1 MATAAIL
8 SNETIRAR
16 ISSGLDA
23 LRERFNAMRS
33 SGYDELD
40 IDRDDAVAFDA
51 AQTAPIAEVTP
62 YSEGSAIDT
71 RPTIRRASARTATR
85 TASPPSRKAPPAADD
100 RPLRPAGA
108 GAVRHT
114 RVMQQTGIAHPYLD
128 AARKILPE
136 VIALR
141 RRLHRV
147 PEVGLE
153 LPRTQ
158 ALVLDAVRGLGLE
171 PVAGVTVGS
180 VVATIEGAGPGPTI
194 LLRADM
200 DGLPLTEETGL
211 DFASEHDGRMHAC
224 GHDTHVAMLM
234 GAARLLLEDRASW
247 SGRVLLMFQPG
258 EEGFHGARY
267 MLEEGLLDQSGG
279 ERPSGAFALHIS
291 TLYETGTIDVRPGPM
306 LASGDTLRITVRG
319 RGGHASTPYTA
330 VDPITVAAEIVLALQ
345 LMVTRRVDVFDPAVV
360 TIAQVVAGTTTNII
374 PETAFLAGT
383 MRTVSAAR
391 REAVKAEVRR
401 VCEGIAAAHGASV
414 ELEIEPGYPV
424 TVNDDGFTAL
434 VLGRGQGGGRRGD
447 DPAAAGPDHGC
458 RGLLVCAPAGAG
470 GDGIRRCSASR
481 SRCRDRPDE
490 PLEPGRSSMS
500 RRWPPGSPPTWVSRV
515 GSCPAADRC

>member
-1 MATAAIL
+1 
-8 SNETIRAR
+8 
-16 ISSGLDA
+16 
-23 LRERFNAMRS
+23 
-33 SGYDELD
+33 
-40 IDRDDAVAFDA
+40 
-51 AQTAPIAEVTP
+51 
-62 YSEGSAIDT
+62 
-71 RPTIRRASARTATR
+71 
-85 TASPPSRKAPPAADD
+85 
-100 RPLRPAGA
+100 
-108 GAVRHT
+108 
-114 RVMQQTGIAHPYLD
+114 MQQTGIAHPYLD
-128 AARKILPE
+128 AAREILPE

-158 ALVLDAVRGLGLE
+158 ALVLDAVRGLGLD

-234 GAARLLLEDRASW
+234 GAARLLLDDRASW
-247 SGRVLLMFQPG
+247 TGRVLLMFQPG

-319 RGGHASTPYTA
+319 RGGHASTPHTA

-345 LMVTRRVDVFDPAVV
+345 LMVTRRVDAFDPAVV

-401 VCEGIAAAHGASV
+401 VCEGHR
-414 ELEIEPGYPV
+414 
-424 TVNDDGFTAL
+424 
-434 VLGRGQGGGRRGD
+434 GRPRCVGR
-447 DPAAAGPDHGC
+447 A
-458 RGLLVCAPAGAG
+458 
-470 GDGIRRCSASR
+470 
-481 SRCRDRPDE
+481 RDRAWLPGHRQRRRVHCAWSSTS
-490 PLEPGRSSMS
+490 PGRSSA
-500 RRWPPGSPPTWVSRV
+500 RRRPGSCRPRSWAPRTSRTCSSRCRGAMAFVGARPPELDAATAPMNHSNRV
-515 GSCPAADRC
+515 VFDESAMAAGIATYVGVARRFLSGG